1 MWDKLYIWYALRTV
15 QHLSVC
21 LSMLRIFFTTIY
33 LQYHEMSPTLQKI
46 TNPWDIVG
54 GDRKLW
60 PTIMWQTSCSCEKCH
75 RISAAH
81 KKQIALRHNG
91 WIVLCLH
98 CQKMANAFFFRWVI
112 YVGAACFRMV
122 LFSFVTPSFWMQMSV
137 WSFLKDVGRLAV
149 VSQPLVE
156 KLLPHAR
163 ALSPIPFWIM
173 GLRRCF
179 RVVFNPNPGPPF
191 SPCLCSLG
199 VLAQYFDLWAQ
210 RVDCVADT

>member
-1 MWDKLYIWYALRTV
+1 
-15 QHLSVC
+15 
-21 LSMLRIFFTTIY
+21 
-33 LQYHEMSPTLQKI
+33 
-46 TNPWDIVG
+46 
-54 GDRKLW
+54 
-60 PTIMWQTSCSCEKCH
+60 MWQTSCSCEKCH

-179 RVVFNPNPGPPF
+179 RVVFTPNPGPPF

-199 VLAQYFDLWAQ
+199 VLAQWAYLYILLSNYVIFDRGHNVCFLIHTLWGLGFCLLLDSLKVKPCVVTDLGAIAMK
-210 RVDCVADT
+210 RV